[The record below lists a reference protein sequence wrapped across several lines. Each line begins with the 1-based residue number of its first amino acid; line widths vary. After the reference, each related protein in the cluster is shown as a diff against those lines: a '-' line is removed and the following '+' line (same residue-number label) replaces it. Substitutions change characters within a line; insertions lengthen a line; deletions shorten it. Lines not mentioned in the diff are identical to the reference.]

1 MNREILFRGKR
12 RDNGEWVYG
21 YYVKSVHT
29 YGLLTS
35 PTYRIEHQIWY
46 DKENKQVYAEVYPET
61 LGQFTGL
68 LDKNGVKIFEGDI
81 LHIPYRYNVEV
92 VSYKSW
98 FCAVYKGAKGETI
111 YNSITAFDDFEVI
124 GNIYDNAELL
134 EENDNGT

>member
-12 RDNGEWVYG
+12 KDNDKWVYG

-68 LDKNGVKIFEGDI
+68 TDKNGIKIFEGDI
-81 LHIPYRYNVEV
+81 VKSKHNARGVVEWQKAECSFLVNV
-92 VSYKSW
+92 
-98 FCAVYKGAKGETI
+98 G
-111 YNSITAFDDFEVI
+111 DDRDTMDDCEWEVI
-124 GNIYDNAELL
+124 GYIYDEPNH
-134 EENDNGT
+134 